1 MNASG
6 DSLADS
12 APERLIVAAIEI
24 SREEG
29 LAALT
34 ARALGLRT
42 GMSPSALNYHL
53 GGRESLVEHVAAH
66 ALKASEAW
74 RSDRRKEIGD
84 DTGAPAWLSPAG
96 VMAALIGD
104 RVSNFRTW
112 NLLLEELAFE
122 ADAKQSKVLAERL
135 AGDVSAT
142 TALWAEAAQALGEDV
157 EASMIWADLADGLT
171 QLLLGDEPAA
181 AKTPWIVDAAER
193 LHARLHRHPLAPLKE
208 RSASA
213 SDRLHSHAPASE
225 SARKLLDAALKI
237 IAEKGADRLTQR
249 EVASAA
255 GLSLA
260 ATTYFFRTKAELVS
274 AAFHELHR
282 QVSAAALSSPEGT
295 NQRLRLTLED
305 EDERQSWRVRAME
318 ALQLRSARDTSLAPL
333 ARELRATRGATSI
346 VWLRSIGVEADRL
359 DAFVFSTAMSGVV
372 HRTRFAPTEVRRH
385 ALAESEQ
392 RLLRGLFAV

>member
-1 MNASG
+1 
-6 DSLADS
+6 
-12 APERLIVAAIEI
+12 
-24 SREEG
+24 
-29 LAALT
+29 
-34 ARALGLRT
+34 
-42 GMSPSALNYHL
+42 
-53 GGRESLVEHVAAH
+53 
-66 ALKASEAW
+66 
-74 RSDRRKEIGD
+74 
-84 DTGAPAWLSPAG
+84 
-96 VMAALIGD
+96 
-104 RVSNFRTW
+104 
-112 NLLLEELAFE
+112 
-122 ADAKQSKVLAERL
+122 
-135 AGDVSAT
+135 
-142 TALWAEAAQALGEDV
+142 
-157 EASMIWADLADGLT
+157 MIWADLADGLT

-295 NQRLRLTLED
+295 DQRLRLTLED

-372 HRTRFAPTEVRRH
+372 HRTRFAPAEVRRH